1 MRVNDECVCEVPSI
15 RPSSY
20 EMPGAAARGE
30 RRGRGRHASINGD
43 KEKAGPISPI
53 KKSPRVIYLKTF
65 LYDF

>member
-1 MRVNDECVCEVPSI
+1 MSVCVRC
-15 RPSSY
+15 RPSVRPSY